1 MRVTADLVQSHRV
14 QDVELAV
21 GATGMDL
28 LEHLGLAPDAH
39 ILVRGD
45 LPIPV
50 DEPLA
55 DGERLIVLSAVS
67 GGA

>member
-1 MRVTADLVQSHRV
+1 MRITADLVQAHRV
-14 QDVELAV
+14 EEVELTA

-28 LEHLGLAPDAH
+28 LDRLGLSPDAH

-45 LPIPV
+45 LPIAV
-50 DEPLA
+50 DAALV

-67 GGA
+67 GGS